1 MFMEVIVKIFGTE
14 PPCPKCK
21 AAEKVAKEVA
31 EEFSSKVKVIKL
43 SVLSE
48 EANRYGVLITPS
60 IVVND
65 KLVFSGRVPSRN
77 ELKKAIEEAMVS
89 QP

>member
-1 MFMEVIVKIFGTE
+1 MEVIVKIFGTE
-14 PPCPKCK
+14 PPCAKCK

-31 EEFSSKVKVIKL
+31 EEFSGKVKVVKL
-43 SVLSE
+43 PALSE
-48 EANRYGVLITPS
+48 EANRYGVFITPS

-65 KLVFSGRVPSRN
+65 KLVFSGRVPSRT
-77 ELKKAIEEAMVS
+77 ELKKAIEKAMAS